1 MRRTSLDRRSGFT
14 LLEMVMVIAIMLAI
28 AAYAIPTF
36 LSAVSDYRL
45 KNTMSQVAGLLQQ
58 QRMTAVRLNE
68 TYRLL
73 NATSGG
79 RTIAWFE
86 RLTTANPAGN
96 GQWDSGEPI
105 VEFPSSVKIQNS
117 GFPGDATSSSAAN
130 ISNVQPPSTAV
141 VQFNA
146 RGLPCVGTTPCS
158 ILDGSLHPVGFVVYF
173 QGTSNYGRNIWGA
186 VTITPAGRV
195 RTWFWNGSA
204 YSAQ

>member
-1 MRRTSLDRRSGFT
+1 MRRNSRDRRSGFT
-14 LLEMVMVIAIMLAI
+14 LLELVMVIAIMLAV

-58 QRMTAVRLNE
+58 QRMTSVRLNT
-68 TYRLL
+68 TYWLQST
-73 NATSGG
+73 TSNG

-86 RLTTANPAGN
+86 PSSGN
-96 GQWDSGEPI
+96 GQWDSGEPMI
-105 VEFPSSVKIQNS
+105 EFPSNVTLPSS
-117 GFPGDATSSSAAN
+117 GFPGTTALYTAASIN
-130 ISNVQPPSTAV
+130 PETPGTT

-146 RGLPCVGTTPCS
+146 RGLPCIGSPCS
-158 ILDGSLHPVGFVVYF
+158 NYDTTNSKSVGFVIYF
-173 QGTSNYGRNIWGA
+173 QGTSNYGRNMWGA